1 MVVLEKKRIALR
13 GFVGEASA
21 AGLFPGQ
28 VFIEEIDG
36 MTRQSELLAA
46 HSAGRTA
53 TDNDIVRHL
62 LSAHDRLVVQLRRGE
77 EGS

>member
-1 MVVLEKKRIALR
+1 MVVLEEKRIALR
-13 GFVGEASA
+13 GFVREAAA
-21 AGLFPGQ
+21 AGFFPGQ
-28 VFIEEIDG
+28 ALIEQVDG